1 MKSGSAQLT
10 PSAKRAKLRGHGD
23 ESAGQSPGEE
33 RAPRRE
39 HAAKVQGV
47 PFAEAAEYSP
57 AHACELPVG
66 RESHSERSQATDS
79 ARCP

>member
-23 ESAGQSPGEE
+23 ESAGQSPGEQ

-57 AHACELPVG
+57 AHARELPVG
-66 RESHSERSQATDS
+66 RESHSERSQATGS
-79 ARCP
+79 ARFP